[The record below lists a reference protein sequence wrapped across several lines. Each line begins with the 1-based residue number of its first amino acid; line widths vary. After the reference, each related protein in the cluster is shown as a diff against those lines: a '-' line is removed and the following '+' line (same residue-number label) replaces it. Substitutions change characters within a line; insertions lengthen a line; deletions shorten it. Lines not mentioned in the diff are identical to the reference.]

1 MITILHLKVSTRKKQ
16 FQLNWKNEE
25 NVLYVETKSNP
36 EKGQANKE
44 IVKEL
49 KKFFKSEI
57 RIVSG
62 FKSKEKIVEISSPK
76 TKVMEKLSN
85 TLILEKDFFL
95 KNPVKK

>member
-16 FQLNWKNEE
+16 FQLNWKSEE
-25 NVLYVETKSNP
+25 NVLYVETKNNP

-62 FKSKEKIVEISSPK
+62 FKSKEKIVEISSPEE
-76 TKVMEKLSN
+76 KVMEKLSN
-85 TLILEKDFFL
+85 TLILEK
-95 KNPVKK
+95 

>member
-1 MITILHLKVSTRKKQ
+1 MITILHLKISTGKKR
-16 FQLNWKNEE
+16 FQLNWKKDEE
-25 NVLYVETKSNP
+25 VLYVEIKSNP

-62 FKSKEKIVEISSPK
+62 FKSKKKIVEISSPEK
-76 TKVMEKLSN
+76 EVKEKLTN
-85 TLILEKDFFL
+85 TLIL
-95 KNPVKK
+95 KN

>member
-1 MITILHLKVSTRKKQ
+1 MITILHLKVSTGKKL
-16 FQLNWKNEE
+16 FQLNWKENEK
-25 NVLYVETKSNP
+25 VLYVEIKSNP

-62 FKSKEKIVEISSPK
+62 FKSKKKIVEISSPEK
-76 TKVMEKLSN
+76 EIAEKLSN
-85 TLILEKDFFL
+85 TLVL
-95 KNPVKK
+95 